1 MVPEIWILET
11 VSSSLPT
18 HPVLVRTL
26 VIRVTFLNIEKP
38 GGHIQKLPKLINKAS
53 HKEFLEPSIH
63 AASAI
68 ILHTKSTSSNHA
80 YSEQGKKF
88 LYLFELKRFPLEN
101 SIRCPTK
108 HCNPQKQHRQ
118 KKCSGDSKMH
128 CSIITHRNKYIKEK
142 GEIGNQLEPSALK
155 WPRDRLTKKNQ
166 WQLTDLSLA
175 SGHSNL

>member
-1 MVPEIWILET
+1 MVPDIWILET
-11 VSSSLPT
+11 VSSTLPT

-80 YSEQGKKF
+80 YSEQGK
-88 LYLFELKRFPLEN
+88 N
-101 SIRCPTK
+101 SFI
-108 HCNPQKQHRQ
+108 
-118 KKCSGDSKMH
+118 
-128 CSIITHRNKYIKEK
+128 
-142 GEIGNQLEPSALK
+142 
-155 WPRDRLTKKNQ
+155 
-166 WQLTDLSLA
+166 SL
-175 SGHSNL
+175 N

>member
-68 ILHTKSTSSNHA
+68 ILQPNPH
-80 YSEQGKKF
+80 
-88 LYLFELKRFPLEN
+88 PLTMLTQSREKIPL
-101 SIRCPTK
+101 SLW
-108 HCNPQKQHRQ
+108 
-118 KKCSGDSKMH
+118 
-128 CSIITHRNKYIKEK
+128 IKEISSRK
-142 GEIGNQLEPSALK
+142 
-155 WPRDRLTKKNQ
+155 
-166 WQLTDLSLA
+166 
-175 SGHSNL
+175 